1 MPATK
6 EQIRQIIAD
15 NNLNSVADV
24 YSLLKDSFK
33 DILQELMEA
42 ELDASLGYEKNQKG
56 NAPTSNKR
64 NGHSPKTLKSQYGEF
79 QIDVPRDRDGEFE
92 PKLIP
97 KYQRDISGIEEKVIS
112 LYARGMSTRD
122 IHDQIQDLY
131 GMELSAEMVS
141 KITDRIL
148 PEIKEWQSRP
158 LNPVYPFVFMDC
170 IHYKVREDGRILSRA
185 AYIVLGITAE
195 GYKDILSITVGAN
208 ETSKFWLG
216 MLNDLKNRGVQDVLF
231 FCVDG
236 LAGFK
241 EAIGAVY
248 PDAQIQRCVVH
259 MPRNDFKAVY
269 NAPNE
274 TAALSELEKIKEKWG
289 RKYPY
294 AISNWENNWEDVS
307 SFFQFSD
314 DIRRIMYTTNII
326 EGLNR
331 QYRKVTKTKS
341 VFPSDSALE
350 KMLYLASGNVIK
362 KWTQRYRNWDQVLNQ
377 MIVLYGDPARP
388 VPVKR
393 KSWNATLYKKR
404 SSLTLFHSIGISS
417 IAKNTQPYSGGR
429 VWAAPTSFSFC

>member
-1 MPATK
+1 MAIAK

-15 NNLNSVADV
+15 NNFTNVTDV
-24 YSLLKDSFK
+24 YAYLKEGFK

-42 ELDASLGYEKNQKG
+42 EMDATLGYEKNQKG
-56 NAPTSNKR
+56 DIVSNNKR
-64 NGHSPKTLKSQYGEF
+64 NGYSSKTLKSQYGEF
-79 QIDVPRDRDGEFE
+79 PIDIPRDRNGEFE

-97 KYQRDISGIEEKVIS
+97 KYQRDVSGIEEKVIS

-122 IHDQIQDLY
+122 IHDQLQDLY
-131 GMELSAEMVS
+131 GIELSAEMVS
-141 KITDRIL
+141 KITDKLL

-170 IHYKVREDGRILSRA
+170 IHYKIREDGRILSRA
-185 AYIVLGITAE
+185 AYVVMGVTVD

-216 MLNDLKNRGVQDVLF
+216 MLNDLKNRGIKDVLF

-241 EAIGAVY
+241 EAIHAVF
-248 PDAQIQRCVVH
+248 PDAQIQRCVIH
-259 MPRNDFKAVY
+259 MLRNSFKYVSYKDLKKFAADFKNVY
-269 NAPNE
+269 NAPTE
-274 TAALSELEKIKEKWG
+274 SVALAELETVKETWG
-289 RKYPY
+289 KKYPY

-314 DIRRIMYTTNII
+314 EIRRIMYTTNII

-341 VFPSDSALE
+341 VFPSDASLE
-350 KMLYLASGNVIK
+350 KMLYLASRNITQ
-362 KWTQRYRNWDQVLNQ
+362 KWTQRYRNWDQVLSQ
-377 MIVLYGDPARP
+377 LIILYDER
-388 VPVKR
+388 
-393 KSWNATLYKKR
+393 
-404 SSLTLFHSIGISS
+404 LTQYL
-417 IAKNTQPYSGGR
+417 
-429 VWAAPTSFSFC
+429 